1 MINMFLF
8 GFVLRRGS
16 AKRKQFGQNIAMAN
30 IYMRRYKGYLF
41 IWP

>member
-1 MINMFLF
+1 MFLF
-8 GFVLRRGS
+8 GFVLVRGS
-16 AKRKQFGQNIAMAN
+16 AKRKQFAQNIAMAN